1 MFDFLKRRE
10 KKKKKE
16 LPAILQ
22 PENPVNYN
30 SVLDYMI
37 GLSDKDYK
45 KLTASADVYRKAN
58 KDVAKIVG
66 IKDEPTHSLM
76 PEKPTE
82 EQIDKDLDTLLDEP
96 DLSTAFL
103 DDDEPKVDTI
113 TKPQAPATPKQIEIK
128 D

>member
-10 KKKKKE
+10 PKERME

-45 KLTASADVYRKAN
+45 KLTGSAEVYRKAN

-66 IKDEPTHSLM
+66 IKDEPTHALM
-76 PEKPTE
+76 PEKQTD
-82 EQIDKDLDTLLDEP
+82 EQVDQDLDNLLNED
-96 DLSTAFL
+96 DLTTAFL
-103 DDDEPKVDTI
+103 EDDTPAADEPK
-113 TKPQAPATPKQIEIK
+113 KPQAPSKPKQIDVKE
-128 D
+128 

>member
-10 KKKKKE
+10 PKERME
-16 LPAILQ
+16 LPGILQ

-45 KLTASADVYRKAN
+45 KLTASAEVYRQAN
-58 KDVAKIVG
+58 KQVAKIVG
-66 IKDEPTHSLM
+66 IKDEPTHALM
-76 PEKPTE
+76 PEKQSD
-82 EQIDKDLDTLLDEP
+82 EQIEQDLDNMLNEP
-96 DLSTAFL
+96 DLATAFL
-103 DDDEPKVDTI
+103 EDDQPPVDAI
-113 TKPQAPATPKQIEIK
+113 TKPQAPKKSKQIDVK